1 MTTRDSAAD
10 ALCAAWA
17 PRTTGIRPMCA
28 SASTRG
34 RQPCSR
40 RSFQRV
46 LRDDD
51 TFVVDIGPVWDGYE
65 GDYGDTFVTGATT
78 DAHLRGMGA
87 SHNWHP
93 TYVRFGVDTQSPAVQ
108 PTDFQRVLRDDDTF
122 VVDIG
127 PVWDGYEGDY
137 GDTFVTGRDD
147 AGARCARA
155 REVFRRT
162 RLDDGR
168 RDRRGAV
175 RPRRRLCPRIRL
187 RAGARDPRPPR
198 LGFSSRPCTAST
210 SWRTP
215 TSRRRRHLGAGDP
228 GARPDAA
235 GRRLL

>member
-1 MTTRDSAAD
+1 MTTRDAVNAA
-10 ALCAAWA
+10 
-17 PRTTGIRPMCA
+17 
-28 SASTRG
+28 
-34 RQPCSR
+34 
-40 RSFQRV
+40 
-46 LRDDD
+46 
-51 TFVVDIGPVWDGYE
+51 
-65 GDYGDTFVTGATT
+65 

-155 REVFRRT
+155 AREVFRRT
-162 RLDDGR
+162 RLDWLAGATGEALY
-168 RDRRGAV
+168 DRADAYAREYGCALVREIPGHRVSDFPHAPVRQAQAGA
-175 RPRRRLCPRIRL
+175 RRL
-187 RAGARDPRPPR
+187 RA
-198 LGFSSRPCTAST
+198 
-210 SWRTP
+210 
-215 TSRRRRHLGAGDP
+215 RRRHLGAGDP